1 MELNLILDLCIPV
14 VIALLASGICWL
26 FSHKIFSPSLEVS
39 DLKYNKRSRPYVN
52 IVNTSKSQEA
62 YEIVCNVSYYDN
74 GNMVYTRLD
83 NMKPMLEV
91 CQKERN
97 KYQLKLDGSE
107 KTNELFSKE
116 GHFKID
122 IVVSYQNRYG
132 VKKNIVKT
140 LIVREDGDN
149 N

>member
-1 MELNLILDLCIPV
+1 M
-14 VIALLASGICWL
+14 
-26 FSHKIFSPSLEVS
+26 
-39 DLKYNKRSRPYVN
+39 
-52 IVNTSKSQEA
+52 
-62 YEIVCNVSYYDN
+62 CNVSYYDN